1 MPRSISSTWRATPVY
16 LGGDEAH
23 FGVVA
28 DAIAR
33 TGRNLR
39 GDFLPLFVNLADP
52 LGEKA
57 QPWGDTWYQP
67 FLFYLTALAVKLL
80 PFSEAAVRAP
90 AAFLGGVV
98 SPLLMYLVAMRLLG
112 NRLQAI
118 VAALVLALAPAHLI
132 LSRQALDYI
141 CPLPFVL
148 AWLWCLISFVQTG
161 RIVFA
166 AAGGLLLGV
175 GCYSYIASWAM
186 MPIYLALSWFV
197 FYRAGHGFSKP
208 AAAATIGFALPV
220 VVLIPWLWMN
230 PQMLR
235 ETVAR
240 YSRSDVEES
249 RPRTT
254 GAAGIA
260 QSTRRRAGAYVS
272 YFNPVTLFVRG
283 GPSMTTSTARTGMFL
298 LPVAVWLPAGLYVLW
313 PASAKTLPPPRGA
326 LRRTSRRGRL
336 RDAAG
341 IHWVLLAGLLTAPIP
356 AALKG
361 EPRHGAARPL
371 HDSVCRAHQR
381 DGFRAD
387 VAGEAPP
394 GPRRHDAR
402 SCSRSRSS
410 SPSSISTTSRTTS
423 SARRSI
429 TIRSRSATSRRTCST
444 RNRPPAYYFADDLDD
459 ASAKWRFY
467 TIKHSRQELLARTR
481 YVPLDGPEPAI
492 APGGSFLVMYVE
504 RSKAGRASA
513 SRAVDG
519 RQGDQGR
526 RPARGRR
533 YPPEGRLDILNRPRR
548 RTWRSDEMKRIAIL
562 GVMAAVLAMT
572 AGLGAQSKNP
582 RFGKWKARCDE
593 RG

>member
-1 MPRSISSTWRATPVY
+1 MY

-28 DAIAR
+28 EAIAR

-39 GDFLPLFVNLADP
+39 GDLLPLFVNLADP

-67 FLFYLTALAVKLL
+67 FLFYLTALAVKVL

-148 AWLWCLISFVQTG
+148 AWLWCLVSFVQTG
-161 RIVFA
+161 RVVFA
-166 AAGGLLLGV
+166 AAGGVLLGL

-186 MPIYLALSWFV
+186 MPIYLALSWLV
-197 FYRAGHGFSKP
+197 FYRTGRGFTKP
-208 AAAATIGFALPV
+208 AAVATIGFALPL

-230 PQMLR
+230 PQMVR

-240 YSRSDVEES
+240 YSMPSVEQDA

-254 GAAGIA
+254 GVAAMA
-260 QSTRRRAGAYVS
+260 QSARRSAATYVS

-313 PASAKTLPPPRGA
+313 
-326 LRRTSRRGRL
+326 RR
-336 RDAAG
+336 RDPTG
-341 IHWVLLAGLLTAPIP
+341 FHWVLLAGFLTAPVP

-361 EPRHGAARPL
+361 EPDMVQRALYMIPFAALISAMGFGLMWQARHRMVRVAALLALLAIPIQFGEFYFDYFT
-371 HDSVCRAHQR
+371 HYK
-381 DGFRAD
+381 FRSAFYYDPVAFRD
-387 VAGEAPP
+387 VAQYLFDQAP
-394 GPRRHDAR
+394 A
-402 SCSRSRSS
+402 
-410 SPSSISTTSRTTS
+410 
-423 SARRSI
+423 
-429 TIRSRSATSRRTCST
+429 
-444 RNRPPAYYFADDLDD
+444 PAYYFADDLDD

-467 TIKHSRQELLARTR
+467 TIKHSREELLARAR
-481 YVPLDGPEPAI
+481 YVPLDGPDPAA
-492 APGGSFLVMYVE
+492 APSGSFLVMYVQGPTLAALQQ
-504 RSKAGRASA
+504 RGQWLVVTVIKD
-513 SRAVDG
+513 VDQ
-519 RQGDQGR
+519 RE
-526 RPARGRR
+526 AA
-533 YPPEGRLDILNRPRR
+533 
-548 RTWRSDEMKRIAIL
+548 AIL
-562 GVMAAVLAMT
+562 RKVG
-572 AGLGAQSKNP
+572 
-582 RFGKWKARCDE
+582 
-593 RG
+593 

>member
-1 MPRSISSTWRATPVY
+1 MLRASRIALVLTFGLVAALYFFDLAATPVY

-52 LGEKA
+52 FGEKT

-98 SPLLMYLVAMRLLG
+98 SPLLMYLVAMRLLN
-112 NRLQAI
+112 NRLHAI

-161 RIVFA
+161 RVMFA
-166 AAGGLLLGV
+166 AAAGLLLGI

-197 FYRAGHGFSKP
+197 FYRAGRGRELASPKRFRVGGP
-208 AAAATIGFALPV
+208 AVAATVGFALPV
-220 VVLIPWLWMN
+220 IVLVPWLWMN

-240 YSRSDVEES
+240 YSMSDVEQVSGS
-249 RPRTT
+249 RAPD
-254 GAAGIA
+254 ASIA
-260 QSTRRRAGAYVS
+260 QLAGRTVRAYVS

-283 GPSMTTSTARTGMFL
+283 GPSMTTSTGRTGMLL
-298 LPVAVWLPAGLYVLW
+298 LPVAIWLPVGLYVLW
-313 PASAKTLPPPRGA
+313 
-326 LRRTSRRGRL
+326 RR
-336 RDAAG
+336 RDPAG
-341 IHWVLLAGLLTAPIP
+341 IHWALLAGLLTAPIP

-361 EPRHGAARPL
+361 EPDMVQRALYLIPFAAL
-371 HDSVCRAHQR
+371 ISAMGFALMWRARRRMVRVAAMLLLAAAPIQFAEFYFDYFTHYKLR
-381 DGFRAD
+381 SAFYYDPVAFRD
-387 VAGEAPP
+387 VAQYLFDQAP
-394 GPRRHDAR
+394 A
-402 SCSRSRSS
+402 
-410 SPSSISTTSRTTS
+410 
-423 SARRSI
+423 
-429 TIRSRSATSRRTCST
+429 
-444 RNRPPAYYFADDLDD
+444 PAYYFADDLDD

-467 TIKHSRQELLARTR
+467 AIKRSRQQLLARTR
-481 YVPLDGPEPAI
+481 YVAVDGPEPA
-492 APGGSFLVMYVE
+492 AALGGSFLVMYVDRPKLVALE
-504 RSKAGRASA
+504 QPGQW
-513 SRAVDG
+513 AVVKVIKDV
-519 RQGDQGR
+519 DQR
-526 RPARGRR
+526 ETA
-533 YPPEGRLDILNRPRR
+533 
-548 RTWRSDEMKRIAIL
+548 AIL
-562 GVMAAVLAMT
+562 RKVG
-572 AGLGAQSKNP
+572 
-582 RFGKWKARCDE
+582 
-593 RG
+593 